1 MSDEEDMR
9 DEEDEKVEVVVAG
22 RGGLRIDSLTGQRKG
37 GAPLKSERLAKMPL
51 QPGQSAITAA
61 FKKQKTG
68 AATKAAAESTHSG
81 ALSSLAAFTSSPL
94 MGSSGIDFE

>member
-1 MSDEEDMR
+1 MSDS
-9 DEEDEKVEVVVAG
+9 EDEKVEVVVAG
-22 RGGLRIDSLTGQRKG
+22 HGRLRVDSLTGQLKG
-37 GAPLKSERLAKMPL
+37 GAPLNSERLAKMPL
-51 QPGQSAITAA
+51 LSGESTIIAA